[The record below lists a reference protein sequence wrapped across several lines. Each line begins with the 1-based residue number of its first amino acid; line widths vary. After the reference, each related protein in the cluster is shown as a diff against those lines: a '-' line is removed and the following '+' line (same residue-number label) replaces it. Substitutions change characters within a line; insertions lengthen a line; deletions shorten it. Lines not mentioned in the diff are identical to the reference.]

1 MNIHSLVEAGQPH
14 FQRESSR
21 GEIENILKTGLEDAY
36 RVAGYSL
43 NKSQGDHL
51 NVDVQKGNNKSRE
64 QKRIEKQIIF

>member
-36 RVAGYSL
+36 RVTEHSL

-51 NVDVQKGNNKSRE
+51 NVDVHRGNSKSRE
-64 QKRIEKQIIF
+64 QKRVEKQIIF